1 MLVVISVLSMQLQSL
16 CYSTFVFL
24 IELHR
29 QNYYEINT
37 TINIPLG
44 SQNF

>member
-1 MLVVISVLSMQLQSL
+1 MFVVLSVLSMHLRSL
-16 CYSTFVFL
+16 CYSTLAFL

>member
-1 MLVVISVLSMQLQSL
+1 MFVVISVLSMQLRSL

-37 TINIPLG
+37 TINILLG
-44 SQNF
+44 SLNF